1 MNLRVKLVLIK
12 TKFLLRISHNNSS
25 VYLQF
30 WEGKAEKEK
39 MNTPSSHPLVRYRDR
54 NISGDIFFYCIFL
67 VTYCHLW
74 PPPPPPDRWST
85 KHFSSCSSSLAS
97 CRWPSILF
105 ASRSPSVQIL
115 MNFCSRQLLHAFD
128 QFILSHPL
136 SSHVFNLLHGDHHL
150 PSSNSSNVIH
160 SIANAIAHSPFKWL
174 IPAGEKSL
182 FFQIMFSCLTLR
194 RTK

>member
-1 MNLRVKLVLIK
+1 M
-12 TKFLLRISHNNSS
+12 
-25 VYLQF
+25 
-30 WEGKAEKEK
+30 
-39 MNTPSSHPLVRYRDR
+39 
-54 NISGDIFFYCIFL
+54 
-67 VTYCHLW
+67 TYCHLW

-85 KHFSSCSSSLAS
+85 KHFSSCSSSPAS

-136 SSHVFNLLHGDHHL
+136 SSHVFNLLHGDHHI

-182 FFQIMFSCLTLR
+182 VFQIMFSCLNPQ
-194 RTK
+194 RTKCAPNSFASEHVRYDIQVLPQTRPSADHIYTSKYALI